1 MGLVALRARRAA
13 WAAAFAALGPAAGT
27 VALGAEPPSPPPA
40 RVEAHSS
47 DLLAVGTVQGSRMVI
62 HVSRTADNAPVRD
75 AAVSVTVRG
84 ASHPAVAQTDGSYS
98 VDTPDLSLPG
108 AAAIGFEVTQGAS
121 HENLTGTLDVAAPGA
136 DKSADTNGNTRQLG
150 WWVLNFGVCIG
161 FLMLWRRRKS
171 RQPQED

>member
-1 MGLVALRARRAA
+1 
-13 WAAAFAALGPAAGT
+13 
-27 VALGAEPPSPPPA
+27 
-40 RVEAHSS
+40 
-47 DLLAVGTVQGSRMVI
+47 
-62 HVSRTADNAPVRD
+62 
-75 AAVSVTVRG
+75 VTVRG